1 MTDSSTTA
9 CFWVSTGK
17 EMLIKVKFNNQYI
30 KINTR
35 NKNERKQLCIQG
47 MREKCDVFLY
57 ESESQSVVY
66 NSLRPHCWWPA
77 RLLCPW
83 NSPGQKTG
91 VGSCFLLQGIFLT
104 KESNSGPLPCRQILY
119 QWSHQGSPK
128 ILEWVA
134 YPFSRGS
141 SWPRN
146 WTGVSP
152 LQVDSLPTE
161 LSGKNKSG
169 I

>member
-1 MTDSSTTA
+1 
-9 CFWVSTGK
+9 
-17 EMLIKVKFNNQYI
+17 MLG
-30 KINTR
+30 R
-35 NKNERKQLCIQG
+35 
-47 MREKCDVFLY
+47 
-57 ESESQSVVY
+57 SVIS
-66 NSLRPHCWWPA
+66 NSLQPHGLWPA

-141 SWPRN
+141 SQPRSQ
-146 WTGVSP
+146 TKVSCIAGDFFASLIAQLVKNP
-152 LQVDSLPTE
+152 PAMQETPVPFLGREDLLENRYATDSSILGLHLW
-161 LSGKNKSG
+161 LSW
-169 I
+169 